1 MVVISGGGGGG
12 GGGGV
17 GALVGMGQWVGTG
30 HGDITCVLQTQFLS
44 MLKLRGNPVSSQ
56 QNSANHCLPCG
67 RRHSNVL

>member
-1 MVVISGGGGGG
+1 MVVISGGGGGGG

-44 MLKLRGNPVSSQ
+44 MLKTKRESSQ
-56 QNSANHCLPCG
+56 QSAELG
-67 RRHSNVL
+67 QSLSSLWKTS